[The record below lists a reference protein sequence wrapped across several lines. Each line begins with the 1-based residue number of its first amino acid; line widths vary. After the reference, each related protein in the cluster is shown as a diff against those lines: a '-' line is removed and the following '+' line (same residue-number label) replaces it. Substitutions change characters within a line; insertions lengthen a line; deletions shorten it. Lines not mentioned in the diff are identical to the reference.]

1 MEIKVVWLVIKV
13 IALIF
18 ASFELF
24 SIITNKNKKM
34 SIAGTLVL
42 AFSGC
47 VMWNLEKID
56 AIVLGEIITVLI
68 YKIVNETK
76 IKKMLPMMI
85 AVVIA
90 SIIYMYIF
98 RPFAISFGYVFFALI
113 LWIISQ
119 NRKEIKGNKTKIIVL
134 SLTLIISVIS
144 AICAEVFFGN
154 NYGDSVENNLSAGIS
169 GIFTYLYTPLFGFNE
184 VENPDIWAGIIS
196 AFPIPLALALYYMY
210 KKEEHSEF
218 LLPIVLV
225 TVLETV
231 YCISGFPEIIS
242 KFTMLSE
249 VSAVRVVPAV
259 QLANLFIIFYFLGN
273 IKESLF
279 KLKYIIRITIVAIC
293 ILAIIKYPTQ
303 FVGNGFLYLFAA
315 ELTLLTFMFLN
326 YSDVKY
332 QKVFLVLL
340 SLLSLISGIP
350 VLFLM

>member
-1 MEIKVVWLVIKV
+1 MEIKVVWLVIKF
-13 IALIF
+13 IALVL

-47 VMWNLEKID
+47 VMWNLERID
-56 AIVLGEIITVLI
+56 AIVLGEIITVLF
-68 YKIVNETK
+68 YKIVTEIN
-76 IKKMLPMMI
+76 IKKMIPMMLAI
-85 AVVIA
+85 VFA
-90 SIIYMYIF
+90 SISYMYTF

-113 LWIISQ
+113 LWIILQ
-119 NRKEIKGNKTKIIVL
+119 NRKELKGNKNKIIVL
-134 SLTLIISVIS
+134 SLTIILSIIG
-144 AICAEVFFGN
+144 AICAEIFFGN
-154 NYGDSVENNLSAGIS
+154 YYGDYVENTLSAGIS

-184 VENPDIWAGIIS
+184 LENTDIWAGIIS
-196 AFPIPLALALYYMY
+196 AFPIPLCLALYYMY

-231 YCISGFPEIIS
+231 YCISGFPDVIS
-242 KFTMLSE
+242 KFTMLSG

-279 KLKYIIRITIVAIC
+279 KLKHIIRITIVAIC
-293 ILAIIKYPTQ
+293 VLAIIKYPTQ

-326 YSDVKY
+326 YSDIKY
-332 QKVFLVLL
+332 QKVFLILL
-340 SLLSLISGIP
+340 SLLSLISGVP